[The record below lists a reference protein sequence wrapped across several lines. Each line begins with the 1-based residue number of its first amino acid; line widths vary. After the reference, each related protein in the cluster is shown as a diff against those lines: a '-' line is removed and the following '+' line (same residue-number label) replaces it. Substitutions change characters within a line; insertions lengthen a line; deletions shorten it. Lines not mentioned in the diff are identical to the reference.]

1 AFNADARTGGPNN
14 DGLLWQRSD
23 FINPAA
29 GITTVPAPSDVNSS
43 DIVPEIGITGTP
55 FIDANTLYVVDKTKD
70 VRGGVAHY
78 VQKLHALDITT
89 GADRV
94 APFVIGDTT
103 FGGPDG
109 GYTDVTSIS
118 VPGTGDGSDGTTVRF
133 NALRELQRPG
143 LQIVNGIVYVA
154 WASHGDN
161 RPYHAWAGG
170 FNPTPLR
177 PVPGHGCNTTPH

>member
-1 AFNADARTGGPNN
+1 
-14 DGLLWQRSD
+14 
-23 FINPAA
+23 
-29 GITTVPAPSDVNSS
+29 
-43 DIVPEIGITGTP
+43 
-55 FIDANTLYVVDKTKD
+55 
-70 VRGGVAHY
+70 
-78 VQKLHALDITT
+78 
-89 GADRV
+89 RV

-118 VPGTGDGSDGTTVRF
+118 DPGTGDGSDGTTVRF

-161 RPYHAWAGG
+161 RPYHGWVVG
-170 FNPTPLR
+170 FNPTTLQ
-177 PVPGHGCNTTPH
+177 PVPGQVFTPRPTRAASGAGQSGAARAVHAQGNLSSAIGTGSTVNGRPPFSGGPAALGGGGGSLGYEGIGNSVAVTLRAFTSSQIGL